1 MHLRRRLLRLASAL
15 SRWKPAL
22 SSLSTLHAKMLIHHN
37 GPYATNLACYGLSV
51 WRYACAMF
59 AVARWPS
66 RGDSAH
72 WRSRRAASP
81 AASDPHPHPGVS
93 AGARGTLRPPFQ
105 IRARLYPFFC
115 AIEIVRI
122 LPFSELITCRAPQR
136 LRLRASMA
144 HLWRGCAIAPL
155 NYRRK
160 FYGAPRFAPSDFLW
174 RTYGALYG
182 AYTYGCPSAE
192 NRPMRSL
199 R

>member
-1 MHLRRRLLRLASAL
+1 MALMRQTLPVIGYQSDAMRAHASLVHAGSAL
-15 SRWKPAL
+15 AILPIGDLGELPAL
-22 SSLSTLHAKMLIHHN
+22 PLPTPTPTPACAPTRA
-37 GPYATNLACYGLSV
+37 GPYAP
-51 WRYACAMF
+51 
-59 AVARWPS
+59 PS
-66 RGDSAH
+66 KSAL
-72 WRSRRAASP
+72 
-81 AASDPHPHPGVS
+81 GC
-93 AGARGTLRPPFQ
+93 T
-105 IRARLYPFFC
+105 PFFC

-136 LRLRASMA
+136 LRCVRPMT

-160 FYGAPRFAPSDFLW
+160 FYGAPRFAPLDFRW